1 MGLTTEFLE
10 KEQITQVETENSEI
24 FELKDCIGEGG
35 QGAVFKTQRKNLLVK
50 LSISR
55 DNSLNKIK
63 SIYRRYNNLRCRRDF
78 PAYLAKPL
86 CEIAPIERNDH
97 IIYGYVMEL
106 MEDMVSINSLF
117 RKNNEN
123 PLEYINRMGGI
134 QRMYTILRKT
144 AEILDKIHSLGYCYG
159 DLNPNN
165 VFVSSDTN
173 YNEVQ
178 LIDCDN
184 LMIASEFEGMIYYP
198 NYGAPEVV
206 KGLSSNNAITDTWS
220 FAVLA
225 FYTLRQ
231 VFPFNGLLVTEANS
245 LNLSQMEAKAK
256 FAELPFIDDE
266 QGDNNPPSTAYP
278 IDTMETSE
286 LKELFKQTF
295 EKKQSPME
303 RPALFEWIEALQHG
317 ENSFV
322 ICASCGAHYLKRKAI
337 KNCPFCDS
345 TSLKAY
351 VIAQAYVQHGNYV
364 ELCGKQTIITQNNS
378 AIIEIPFKEYQ
389 MLKVEMSYNNT
400 DNKIIIK
407 QLTSEKIPTKWAI
420 ERITAKAKTAILP
433 PEMPI
438 RFSAQDGIDN
448 YLIFPSYT
456 FKIDNNE
463 EELHK
468 ATGIIRFKYRGANG

>member
-266 QGDNNPPSTAYP
+266 QGDN
-278 IDTMETSE
+278 
-286 LKELFKQTF
+286 
-295 EKKQSPME
+295 
-303 RPALFEWIEALQHG
+303 
-317 ENSFV
+317 
-322 ICASCGAHYLKRKAI
+322 
-337 KNCPFCDS
+337 
-345 TSLKAY
+345 
-351 VIAQAYVQHGNYV
+351 
-364 ELCGKQTIITQNNS
+364 
-378 AIIEIPFKEYQ
+378 
-389 MLKVEMSYNNT
+389 
-400 DNKIIIK
+400 
-407 QLTSEKIPTKWAI
+407 
-420 ERITAKAKTAILP
+420 
-433 PEMPI
+433 
-438 RFSAQDGIDN
+438 
-448 YLIFPSYT
+448 
-456 FKIDNNE
+456 
-463 EELHK
+463 
-468 ATGIIRFKYRGANG
+468 